1 MLFSK
6 GGKTIKD
13 KFEVV
18 VNDTEI
24 EYVSQYK
31 YLGVNISNTGKFSLA
46 EKTIDEMFE
55 LSFKGYNEFDKIL

>member
-13 KFEVV
+13 KLEVV

-31 YLGVNISNTGKFSLA
+31 YLGVNVSNTGKFSSA
-46 EKTIDEMFE
+46 EKTI
-55 LSFKGYNEFDKIL
+55 G